1 MNNGIQ
7 ILEEGVTYKKLPTK
21 RQQADALYVKRVF
34 DAMQQTELEVAD
46 LLCDYYN
53 LLCVSLINSRYP
65 NAEEWL
71 KEMEEKVSA

>member
-1 MNNGIQ
+1 MVFKYWRKALLIRNCQ
-7 ILEEGVTYKKLPTK
+7 R